1 VSGVVDTGALLL
13 DLDLAFELSGNTIE
27 LGDHRLNLGDLAP
40 LLVDLELFQTDKGF
54 A

>member
-1 VSGVVDTGALLL
+1 VSRIVDASALLL

-27 LGDHRLNLGDLAP
+27 LGDHRLDLGDLAP
-40 LLVDLELFQTDKGF
+40 LLVNLKLLQTDKGF